1 MIGTVINTITVIA
14 GSSVGL
20 LLGNKF
26 SERLQKIAIQS
37 VGLFTLTVG
46 IKMAFGAKDINE
58 SIVVLISLAIGGI
71 IGELLD
77 IESFLERLGDTLKKK
92 ASSNVSTFTQ
102 GFMAASLLFC
112 VGPMAITGA
121 IEDGIKGT
129 YNILLTKSIMDGIS
143 SVVLS
148 ASLGIGVIFSSLVV
162 LGYQGVLTIL
172 ASMAGSILP
181 ESSVN
186 CITVVGG
193 LMIIGIGIN
202 LLGIGK
208 IKVGNLLPG
217 LLIGGLLGALL

>member
-1 MIGTVINTITVIA
+1 
-14 GSSVGL
+14 
-20 LLGNKF
+20 
-26 SERLQKIAIQS
+26 
-37 VGLFTLTVG
+37 
-46 IKMAFGAKDINE
+46 MAFGARDIKE
-58 SIVVLISLAIGGI
+58 SIIVLISLAFGGI

-77 IESFLERLGDTLKKK
+77 IESFLERLGDALKKRT
-92 ASSNVSTFTQ
+92 SSNTATFTQ

-148 ASLGIGVIFSSLVV
+148 ASLGIGVIFSSLTV
-162 LGYQGVLTIL
+162 LGYQGILTVL
-172 ASMAGSILP
+172 ASILGNVLP

-186 CITVVGG
+186 CITVAGG

-217 LLIGGLLGALL
+217 LLIGGVLGAIL

>member
-1 MIGTVINTITVIA
+1 
-14 GSSVGL
+14 
-20 LLGNKF
+20 
-26 SERLQKIAIQS
+26 
-37 VGLFTLTVG
+37 
-46 IKMAFGAKDINE
+46 MAFGAKDIRE
-58 SIVVLISLAIGGI
+58 AIVVLISLAIGGI

-92 ASSNVSTFTQ
+92 TSSNVSTFTQ

-112 VGPMAITGA
+112 IGPMAITGA

-143 SVVLS
+143 SIVLS
-148 ASLGIGVIFSSLVV
+148 ASLGIGVIFSALVV
-162 LGYQGVLTIL
+162 FGYQGILTIL
-172 ASMAGSILP
+172 ASMIGSLLPDGSI
-181 ESSVN
+181 N
-186 CITVVGG
+186 CITIVGG

>member
-1 MIGTVINTITVIA
+1 M
-14 GSSVGL
+14 GL

>member
-1 MIGTVINTITVIA
+1 
-14 GSSVGL
+14 
-20 LLGNKF
+20 
-26 SERLQKIAIQS
+26 
-37 VGLFTLTVG
+37 
-46 IKMAFGAKDINE
+46 MAFGAKDIRE
-58 SIVVLISLAIGGI
+58 AIVVLISLAIGGI

-92 ASSNVSTFTQ
+92 TSSNVSTFTQ

-112 VGPMAITGA
+112 IGPMAITGA
-121 IEDGIKGT
+121 IEDGIKGS

-143 SVVLS
+143 SIVLS
-148 ASLGIGVIFSSLVV
+148 ASLGIGVIFSALVV
-162 LGYQGVLTIL
+162 FGYQGVLTIL
-172 ASMAGSILP
+172 ASMIGSLLP
-181 ESSVN
+181 DSSVN
-186 CITVVGG
+186 CITIVGG